1 MATII
6 SNNHGKLKSFQIKR
20 ISKSNLFHFHFTWW
34 NFIHVYILLMTYR
47 IILLGRSYRILL
59 LDVSR
64 FSGESQ
70 FILKLIYLFNQT
82 NELHTSVSIV
92 VVSMGI
98 LNGYV
103 ISNAKQIHSIRLILN
118 WWKTLHYVTNFQANG
133 KFVLVSAMS
142 IWHMYIE
149 HTCR

>member
-1 MATII
+1 
-6 SNNHGKLKSFQIKR
+6 
-20 ISKSNLFHFHFTWW
+20 
-34 NFIHVYILLMTYR
+34 MTYR

-118 WWKTLHYVTNFQANG
+118 
-133 KFVLVSAMS
+133 
-142 IWHMYIE
+142 
-149 HTCR
+149 